1 VVAGSTETATLAVAV
16 PPGPVQLTSTLIEPA
31 DAFWISFWP
40 DGPTAPVASPESV
53 QELAALDVQLIVTTW
68 FTSAF
73 ATSALISTVG
83 AALVT
88 VVELPDPLV
97 PPPHADKTRKA
108 RIEEREKA
116 YLCIYNLHF
125 ALKSEI
131 FLFISKFYFNFY
143 MPISND
149 LRNEK

>member
-1 VVAGSTETATLAVAV
+1 
-16 PPGPVQLTSTLIEPA
+16 VQLTSTLIEPA
-31 DAFWISFWP
+31 DALWISFWP

-53 QELAALDVQLIVTTW
+53 QELAALDVQLIVTAW

-97 PPPHADKTRKA
+97 PPPHADKIRKA
-108 RIEEREKA
+108 RIEEREKT
-116 YLCIYNLHF
+116 YFCICNLHF
-125 ALKSEI
+125 ALKKTKYLRSIIEFDFI
-131 FLFISKFYFNFY
+131 FDTTISNIIPISKQKCLLSGNFK
-143 MPISND
+143 S
-149 LRNEK
+149 